1 MDDNNISKWFLKKST
16 FPQFMLLILS
26 GTRLK
31 ILANRTKR
39 DILLIIRKQI
49 VAVDNLKRNIVS

>member
-26 GTRLK
+26 GRRLK